1 MTYVAPSAPQS
12 IGGVLD
18 DWLRLFR
25 ESFSR
30 CWILALV
37 AAAANA
43 YEQSVLI
50 PHMPPPGLPPL
61 QYFTQLAST
70 YRGPQVFLTDLVFWL
85 ILLVVYGGL
94 LLQQLALVHRR
105 APRSAGAALSASLS
119 RFPQMLL
126 GVVLLLVCV
135 GVLGMII
142 GVGVV
147 VLLRLYHIVIVALL
161 IGVVTL
167 AIIAAVIYGSVRVQF
182 WLTALIDQDLGGP
195 RATGRSVFGPAAVLG
210 ALALIDRDL
219 GGPRAIGR
227 SWRLT
232 RGHWW
237 RITGILFV
245 AGIVIWVLSIVFGLV
260 AGLVGGMFAVT
271 GGTATLLH
279 HLRLVVVISSLSR
292 LITLP
297 LLTAVWVAI
306 YHDLML
312 RHEGSDLAARA
323 EALAGR

>member
-43 YEQSVLI
+43 YQQSVLI
-50 PHMPPPGLPPL
+50 PHMPPAGLPPL
-61 QYFTQLAST
+61 QYFTRLAAA
-70 YRGPQVFLTDLVFWL
+70 YRGPQVLLTDLVFWL
-85 ILLVVYGGL
+85 ILLVVYDGL
-94 LLQQLALVHRR
+94 LLQQLSLVRR
-105 APRSAGAALSASLS
+105 SAPRSAGAALGASLS

-126 GVVLLLVCV
+126 GVVLLLACG
-135 GVLGMII
+135 GVLGLFI
-142 GVGVV
+142 GIGAV
-147 VLLRLYHIVIVALL
+147 VLLRLYHVVIVALL
-161 IGVVTL
+161 IGMVTL
-167 AIIAAVIYGSVRVQF
+167 AIIAAVIYASVRVQF

-195 RATGRSVFGPAAVLG
+195 Q
-210 ALALIDRDL
+210 
-219 GGPRAIGR
+219 AIGR

-245 AGIVIWVLSIVFGLV
+245 AGVVIWVLSIVFGLV
-260 AGLVGGMFAVT
+260 AGLVGGAFAAA
-271 GGTATLLH
+271 GGAATLLH
-279 HLRLVVVISSLSR
+279 HLRLVVMISSLSR

-306 YHDLML
+306 YRDLTL
-312 RHEGSDLAARA
+312 RHEGSDLEARA
-323 EALAGR
+323 EALRGG

>member
-25 ESFSR
+25 ESFR
-30 CWILALV
+30 HCWILALV

-50 PHMPPPGLPPL
+50 PHMPPAGLPPL

-94 LLQQLALVHRR
+94 LLQQLSLVRR
-105 APRSAGAALSASLS
+105 HAPRSPGAALSASLS

-126 GVVLLLVCV
+126 GAVLLVACV
-135 GVLGMII
+135 GLLGAII
-142 GVGVV
+142 GVGVLV
-147 VLLRLYHIVIVALL
+147 IFRLAHIVMVALL
-161 IGVVTL
+161 IGAVTL
-167 AIIAAVIYGSVRVQF
+167 AIVAAVIYGSVRVQF
-182 WLTALIDQDLGGP
+182 WLAALIDQ
-195 RATGRSVFGPAAVLG
+195 
-210 ALALIDRDL
+210 DL

-245 AGIVIWVLSIVFGLV
+245 AGIVIWVLSIVFALI
-260 AGLVGGMFAVT
+260 AGLLGGAFAAT
-271 GGTATLLH
+271 GGAATLLH

-306 YHDLML
+306 YHDLAL
-312 RHEGSDLAARA
+312 RHGGSDLAARA
-323 EALAGR
+323 EALGGS

>member
-105 APRSAGAALSASLS
+105 APRSVGAALSASLS

-195 RATGRSVFGPAAVLG
+195 RA
-210 ALALIDRDL
+210 
-219 GGPRAIGR
+219 IGR

-279 HLRLVVVISSLSR
+279 HPRLVVVISSLSR